1 MTTMTSRSRRRVPL
15 LDLYVATVYV
25 FLYAPILTMAIFS
38 FHDASINALPWH
50 GFTLKW
56 YLRAFQNMPLRVA
69 FWHSMVLGLAVAG
82 VAVALGTGL
91 ALGFRSPFSGK
102 SIILSLILLP
112 LLTPGIVFGV
122 ALLLVWRTANLTPSL
137 FGSTFIGHVTFVLP
151 YMFLTVFPRIH
162 RFDRSVEEAAMD
174 LGATRAVTFWRITL
188 PLIRPG
194 IVAGGVLAFTLSFD
208 EFIRTFFLAGSNV
221 TLPLYLWS
229 IVTNDVSPLPSA
241 VATLI
246 VSFSM
251 GCLLL
256 WRYYTGRE
264 GQGGES

>member
-1 MTTMTSRSRRRVPL
+1 MNTATTRSRRLVPL
-15 LDLYVATVYV
+15 LDLYAAMVYV

-38 FHDASINALPWH
+38 FHDASVNALPWH

-56 YLRAFQNMPLRVA
+56 YLRALQNMPLRVA
-69 FWHSMVLGLAVAG
+69 FWHSLVLGLAVAIA
-82 VAVALGTGL
+82 AVALGTGL
-91 ALGFRSPFSGK
+91 ALGFRSTFPGK
-102 SIILSLILLP
+102 SIVLSLILLP

-122 ALLLVWRTANLTPSL
+122 AMLLVWHTANLIPSL
-137 FGSTFIGHVTFVLP
+137 YGSTFIGHVTFVLP
-151 YMFLTVFPRIH
+151 YVFLTVFPRIH

-174 LGATRAVTFWRITL
+174 LGATRTVTFWRITF

-194 IVAGGVLAFTLSFD
+194 ILAGGVLAFTLSFD

-241 VATLI
+241 VATMI
-246 VSFSM
+246 VGFSI
-251 GCLLL
+251 GCLIL
-256 WRYYTGRE
+256 WRCSTGRE
-264 GQGGES
+264 AKGGES